1 MLDFTE
7 EEKSELREI
16 LKSLYVSNQDLDAQ
30 RVTILLLTISV
41 NATLDLFRVTGTNDE
56 AQI

>member
-16 LKSLYVSNQDLDAQ
+16 LKSLYVNNQDLDAQ

>member
-16 LKSLYVSNQDLDAQ
+16 LKSLYVSNEDLDAQ

>member
-1 MLDFTE
+1 LLDFTE

-16 LKSLYVSNQDLDAQ
+16 LKSLYVNNQDLDAQ